1 MMRLIM
7 FAVVVVGVA
16 GCTDQAWCAKR
27 QQCDD
32 KLNQDDEN
40 VCVAEQDRQIA
51 MLRANHESECQALA
65 DALLNELGCEANLSC
80 GDFTANDLGGNC
92 KDEQAKLTDARN
104 AAECGHGLDD
114 PGCLC
119 AESH

>member
-1 MMRLIM
+1 MMRLITIAA
-7 FAVVVVGVA
+7 AVAAFA

-40 VCVAEQDRQIA
+40 VCVAEADRQIA
-51 MLRANHESECQALA
+51 MLRANHESECQAIA
-65 DALLNELGCEANLSC
+65 DALFNELGCEANLSC
-80 GDFTANDLGGNC
+80 GDFTARDLGGNC
-92 KDEQAKLTDARN
+92 KDQLAKLTDAQN
-104 AAECGHGLDD
+104 QAECGHGLND